1 MKTGLKLSSMQ
12 ILAIGFALFIIIGG
26 VLLSLPIASRD
37 GQSIP
42 FLNGLFTSTSATCV
56 TGLALYD
63 TYTQFTLFGQ
73 IVILLLIQTGGLG
86 FMIVAIMLSLILGR
100 RIGLRERKVLMQS
113 VSALKLGGVVKLT
126 KKVFIL
132 TICFEL
138 MGAAIL
144 SIRFIPQ
151 FGAARGIWYALF
163 HSISSFCN
171 AGFDLLGR
179 IEPFGSLTPYVG
191 DALVNITVMVLI
203 VIGGLGFFIWDDV
216 TQNKH
221 HFSKYHLH
229 SKLMITATGVLIVG
243 GAILFYVFE
252 KSHTMADMG
261 VGERI
266 LASMFA
272 SITPRTAGFSTVQVG
287 EMSSG
292 GTLLTMVLML
302 IGAGPGSTGGG
313 MKVTTVLVLI
323 LAVVSRAKNREDMNI
338 FKRRLDGS
346 LLHSAATSASIYLLF
361 TLVGSLILSAQGM
374 SVTDTVF
381 EAVSGIGT
389 IGLTTGVTPGL
400 SVVSRIVV
408 MLLMFAGRVGS
419 LSVATVMMTRRARS
433 QAAVKYVS
441 ERIILG

>member
-323 LAVVSRAKNREDMNI
+323 LAVVSRA
-338 FKRRLDGS
+338 
-346 LLHSAATSASIYLLF
+346 
-361 TLVGSLILSAQGM
+361 
-374 SVTDTVF
+374 
-381 EAVSGIGT
+381 
-389 IGLTTGVTPGL
+389 
-400 SVVSRIVV
+400 
-408 MLLMFAGRVGS
+408 
-419 LSVATVMMTRRARS
+419 
-433 QAAVKYVS
+433 
-441 ERIILG
+441 